1 MAQTSRKS
9 ARREGVC
16 MLCFLHWS
24 LCTFGITCLCAKEY
38 GLASPGRKDSMFM
51 FLEST
56 DEPLPYIG
64 VYDAN
69 GGRWVNI
76 QGEKVSKS
84 NLVLIK

>member
-1 MAQTSRKS
+1 MCCASYIG
-9 ARREGVC
+9 A
-16 MLCFLHWS
+16 LA
-24 LCTFGITCLCAKEY
+24 FGITCSRSKEY
-38 GLASPGRKDSMFM
+38 SLVSSGREDRMFK

-76 QGEKVSKS
+76 QGEKVSKF